1 MEQQEKSRLF
11 RQIMRDYNIPVED
24 VEALLSGK
32 KDKAGHYSLNSLF
45 KKMLESYSWYT
56 ILQVFTLDEIK
67 ILLTDDIINRLRS
80 ASLKKKYGFVKKRL
94 QEIIPDTG

>member
-11 RQIMRDYNIPVED
+11 RQIMWDYNIPVED

-32 KDKAGHYSLNSLF
+32 KDKDCHYSLETLF

-56 ILQVFTLDEIK
+56 ILQIFTPEEIN
-67 ILLTDDIINRLRS
+67 ILLSDDIIKGLRS
-80 ASLKKKYGFVKKRL
+80 ASLRKKYNFVRQRL
-94 QEIIPDTG
+94 QEIAKK